1 MQLFKI
7 EKFLEFF
14 ISPFTCYVF
23 VKKSQQVF
31 HITFVINVIII
42 LVGGYK
48 NYKSVH
54 RVTIIAQ

>member
-7 EKFLEFF
+7 AKFLEFF
-14 ISPFTCYVF
+14 ISPFSCYVF

-31 HITFVINVIII
+31 HITIVINVIII
-42 LVGGYK
+42 LIHAHK

-54 RVTIIAQ
+54 CVTIF